1 MKTLKVSDKLHA
13 ELTAVVGQLI
23 AESGKTKTY
32 EDAVAALLHRSVV
45 MPPELVR
52 EIEDFVDK
60 NKQFGYS
67 TKEEFLRESARWLM
81 NRLSREHKSNAKASQ
96 KTNDTE
102 QLEPKTITQAIVNG
116 GEQAR
121 LS

>member
-1 MKTLKVSDKLHA
+1 M
-13 ELTAVVGQLI
+13 
-23 AESGKTKTY
+23 
-32 EDAVAALLHRSVV
+32 V
-45 MPPELVR
+45 MPPHLAR

-67 TKEEFLRESARWLM
+67 TKEEFLREAARWLM

-102 QLEPKTITQAIVNG
+102 QPEPKTITQAIVNG

>member
-32 EDAVAALLHRSVV
+32 EDAIEALLHRSMVI
-45 MPPELVR
+45 PPDLAR

-67 TKEEFLRESARWLM
+67 TKEEFLREAARWLM
-81 NRLSREHKSNAKASQ
+81 SHISREHKSDAKAGQ
-96 KTNDTE
+96 KTNDIE
-102 QLEPKTITQAIVNG
+102 PAEPKTIIQAVVNG
-116 GEQAR
+116 GE
-121 LS
+121 

>member
-32 EDAVAALLHRSVV
+32 EDAIEALLHRFVV
-45 MPPELVR
+45 IPPDLAR
-52 EIEDFVDK
+52 EIEDFVYK

-67 TKEEFLRESARWLM
+67 TKEEFLREAARWLM
-81 NRLSREHKSNAKASQ
+81 SHLSREHKSDAKTRQ

-102 QLEPKTITQAIVNG
+102 QLNQKPSPK
-116 GEQAR
+116 
-121 LS
+121 LL